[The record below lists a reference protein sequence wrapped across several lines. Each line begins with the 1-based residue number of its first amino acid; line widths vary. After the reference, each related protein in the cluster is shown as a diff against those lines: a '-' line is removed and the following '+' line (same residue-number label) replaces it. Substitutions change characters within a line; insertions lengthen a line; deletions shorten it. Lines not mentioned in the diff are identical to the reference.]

1 MGTFSDEIKKLPQA
15 HSEVWDIFKT
25 VSNKYDEPAYEV
37 LLADEEIRHNFYEK
51 VSIFAR
57 LLKLALS
64 SYEFETKTPDK
75 IIAKY
80 KKDLKFF
87 LKLRISVKR
96 RYSDEADYASYEPQ
110 IQKLIDKH
118 ITTEGDMLKITD
130 LVNIFDKEQREAEV
144 EKLTGKAAKAD
155 HIASRTIRAINVK
168 VNEDPI
174 YYKNLSALIR
184 ETIETYRLERITEA
198 EYLRKVKEFEAEF
211 LSGKRNNVPDE
222 LNGNDTGIAIYN
234 LVKEI
239 LKTELASKTAIATE
253 IAVEIDVIIR
263 SIVFEDEILI
273 IDWQNKTDIE
283 GKIKIAIDDYIFDL
297 KAKYDLEITFKQIDD
312 LVEQGLNIAKI
323 KFV

>member
-1 MGTFSDEIKKLPQA
+1 M
-15 HSEVWDIFKT
+15 
-25 VSNKYDEPAYEV
+25 
-37 LLADEEIRHNFYEK
+37 
-51 VSIFAR
+51 
-57 LLKLALS
+57 
-64 SYEFETKTPDK
+64 
-75 IIAKY
+75 
-80 KKDLKFF
+80 
-87 LKLRISVKR
+87 LR
-96 RYSDEADYASYEPQ
+96 
-110 IQKLIDKH
+110 
-118 ITTEGDMLKITD
+118 ITD

-239 LKTELASKTAIATE
+239 FKEELVFKTEIAIE
-253 IAVEIDVIIR
+253 IAVEIDAIIR
-263 SIVFEDEILI
+263 SIVYEDDILI

-297 KAKYDLEITFKQIDD
+297 KAKYDLDISFKQIDD

>member
-1 MGTFSDEIKKLPQA
+1 
-15 HSEVWDIFKT
+15 
-25 VSNKYDEPAYEV
+25 
-37 LLADEEIRHNFYEK
+37 
-51 VSIFAR
+51 
-57 LLKLALS
+57 
-64 SYEFETKTPDK
+64 
-75 IIAKY
+75 
-80 KKDLKFF
+80 
-87 LKLRISVKR
+87 
-96 RYSDEADYASYEPQ
+96 
-110 IQKLIDKH
+110 
-118 ITTEGDMLKITD
+118 MLKITD

-198 EYLRKVKEFEAEF
+198 EYLRKVKEFETEF

-239 LKTELASKTAIATE
+239 FKEELVFKTEIAIE
-253 IAVEIDVIIR
+253 IAVEIDAIIR
-263 SIVFEDEILI
+263 SIVYVDEILI

-297 KAKYDLEITFKQIDD
+297 KAKYDLDISFKQIDD